1 VAVAALVI
9 GILSVLGAIL
19 QAPVLVAVR
28 PVVAIQWTEVAN
40 PLLPLV
46 GIGLALNALFRVA
59 DPKERVSGEGMAWI
73 ALLLNLLATPPNVC
87 CFGLRMMGNWI

>member
-19 QAPVLVAVR
+19 QARALVGVGPAVAAR
-28 PVVAIQWTEVAN
+28 WTELAI

-46 GIGLALNALFRVA
+46 GIGLSLNALFRVA

-73 ALLLNLLATPPNVC
+73 AFLLNLLATPPNFC
-87 CFGLRMMGNWI
+87 CFGLRVVGNWI